1 MNGGSTLNVTTSSS
15 DTLALGNIYVNSTSN
30 YTLDAA
36 AGAHLTIAGFT
47 SSSGINDTVNFGGA
61 GEIDVLGEIQ
71 HTTSARYLVL
81 NFNQAGTVALWGSDS
96 LKANNVNG
104 AYHPSVNLNSGT
116 TVLNNS
122 NARTAP
128 TVPFVTF
135 GATSGGSPAT
145 LLLGGT
151 DSAGLTG
158 GISTN
163 DNGATIDV
171 EDLTTGLLTI
181 GGQNTSG
188 VNTVSNNIQLGVSS
202 NTGKSVTLV
211 AAPGGEVLFS
221 GELLSNGTNTTAG
234 GDGGQCLQHRH
245 CKALR
250 REHVRR
256 RHDCQRRH
264 AAAWQRF
271 GPGPGRPHGQQ
282 RHGRFGELQPDRHQP
297 ERLRR
302 YDHQQRCPGDPARQ
316 SVRLDH
322 LQRRPPGWQ
331 RRCAWRSP
339 AAAPAS

>member
-1 MNGGSTLNVTTSSS
+1 MRPQ
-15 DTLALGNIYVNSTSN
+15 AR
-30 YTLDAA
+30 
-36 AGAHLTIAGFT
+36 HLTIAGFT

-81 NFNQAGTVALWGSDS
+81 NFNQAGTVALRGSDS

-122 NARTAP
+122 NALYAP
-128 TVPFVTF
+128 TVPFVTL

-234 GDGGQCLQHRH
+234 VTVGNASNTGIVKLSGANTYGGGTTVNGGTLLLGNVSGLGLGGLTANNGTVDLASFSPTVTSLSGSAGTITNSVAPATLHVNQSGLTTFSGALQDGNGG
-245 CKALR
+245 ALR
-250 REHVRR
+250 
-256 RHDCQRRH
+256 
-264 AAAWQRF
+264 
-271 GPGPGRPHGQQ
+271 
-282 RHGRFGELQPDRHQP
+282 
-297 ERLRR
+297 
-302 YDHQQRCPGDPARQ
+302 
-316 SVRLDH
+316 
-322 LQRRPPGWQ
+322 
-331 RRCAWRSP
+331 SP
-339 AAAPAS
+339 SAAPAS